1 MKGGCL
7 VQLYEVAGLDV
18 ALLSQLDCHSVLR
31 LSECSGSLHRIIYRR
46 ERTQGTAGSSFSEV
60 RIWTDPHRKTRV
72 LRHLVLKVSKAE
84 QFAFTFLWRVLTSFI
99 IPYAAV
105 CSGFY
110 PREQFAFRALLVA
123 AVVLVASANATLF
136 ARYVLHEPWKWR
148 KWMEIPCTEKGTITG
163 HQGDEESG
171 LGTTVG
177 MSTLTMWRLTPY
189 PILRWIIALAN
200 EAFLAVAATAWL
212 CPVPFMFYAT
222 VLSALAAF
230 AATVA
235 CFASMVAFDYGDN
248 IMQTFTGTDIRK
260 GSMLYRLRKVRNFA
274 LWFVIVTVL
283 MAPVGTYLSTV
294 LFIFRLP
301 AVYGRIETNIKY
313 LLPFGLIKYW
323 LWSRVWF
330 DTILVSLPITPLE
343 GDDASCHFKFTV
355 LALFTYPI
363 SVAFLVAFFYSNNPS
378 DSLRSFV
385 VPTAMIIFLLFFLR
399 IDILRYYRLSTNPR
413 WTEDGLRIITRNSTP
428 SCPPPRPFSWRQ
440 LMHELSDEW
449 HKAIADP
456 IDTFLFMSGGLA
468 CGLFPFSGWMLSA
481 TIVCIVS

>member
-1 MKGGCL
+1 
-7 VQLYEVAGLDV
+7 
-18 ALLSQLDCHSVLR
+18 
-31 LSECSGSLHRIIYRR
+31 
-46 ERTQGTAGSSFSEV
+46 
-60 RIWTDPHRKTRV
+60 
-72 LRHLVLKVSKAE
+72 
-84 QFAFTFLWRVLTSFI
+84 
-99 IPYAAV
+99 
-105 CSGFY
+105 
-110 PREQFAFRALLVA
+110 
-123 AVVLVASANATLF
+123 
-136 ARYVLHEPWKWR
+136 
-148 KWMEIPCTEKGTITG
+148 
-163 HQGDEESG
+163 
-171 LGTTVG
+171 
-177 MSTLTMWRLTPY
+177 
-189 PILRWIIALAN
+189 
-200 EAFLAVAATAWL
+200 
-212 CPVPFMFYAT
+212 
-222 VLSALAAF
+222 
-230 AATVA
+230 
-235 CFASMVAFDYGDN
+235 
-248 IMQTFTGTDIRK
+248 
-260 GSMLYRLRKVRNFA
+260 
-274 LWFVIVTVL
+274 
-283 MAPVGTYLSTV
+283 V

-449 HKAIADP
+449 HKAIAGARECLAVRRTADTANERRVARMSSVSVIDP